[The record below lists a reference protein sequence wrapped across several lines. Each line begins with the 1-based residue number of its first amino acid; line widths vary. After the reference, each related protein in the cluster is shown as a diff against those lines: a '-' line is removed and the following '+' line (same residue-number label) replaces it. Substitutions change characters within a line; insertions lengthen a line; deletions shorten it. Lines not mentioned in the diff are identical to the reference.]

1 MQFYFAPLEGI
12 GGYIF
17 RNIYAEE
24 FGGMDKYFA
33 PFIVASEEPG
43 VSRRMGRELR
53 DVLPENN
60 QAVPLIPQIL
70 SNYAPAFLF
79 TAKAMQECG
88 YEEINL
94 NLGCPSRTVVSK
106 GRGAGFLGDPKG
118 LDHFFEEIFAKTD
131 LKISV
136 KTRIGLNDKEEL
148 AELMEIFNKHPIHE
162 LIIHPRLQK
171 DYYNNTPDW
180 DKFAEALSLSKHPI
194 CYNGDIFTVGD
205 YQRFTERF
213 PNVDRIML
221 GRGILA
227 NPTLVW
233 ALQGKEM
240 PDKAKIRRYHDRILQ
255 EYQTVLDGDTFLLF
269 KMKELWCYM
278 IYLFPDHRKYA
289 KKIKKSQKLPAYLD
303 AVDALFSEREIQW
316 NGGFRWEE

>member
-12 GGYIF
+12 GGHIF

-24 FGGMDKYFA
+24 FGEMDKYFA

-43 VSRRMGRELR
+43 VSRRTKREIR

-60 QAVPLIPQIL
+60 RAEPLIPQIL

-79 TAKAMQECG
+79 TAEMMRDCG

-106 GRGAGFLGDPKG
+106 GRGAGFLGDLTG
-118 LDHFFEEIFAKTD
+118 LDHFFEEVFSKTD

-136 KTRIGLNDKEEL
+136 KTRIGLKNKEEL
-148 AELMEIFNKHPIHE
+148 AKLMDIFNKYPIHE
-162 LIIHPRLQK
+162 LIIHPRLQT
-171 DYYNNTPDW
+171 DYYNGTPDW
-180 DKFAEALSLSKHPI
+180 DKFAEALTLCRHPV
-194 CYNGDIFTVGD
+194 CYNGDIFSVED
-205 YQRFTERF
+205 YQRFTRRF
-213 PNVDRIML
+213 PSVDRIMM

-227 NPTLVW
+227 NPALVW
-233 ALQGKEM
+233 AFQGKEL
-240 PDKAKIRRYHDRILQ
+240 PDKSKVRRYHDRILQ
-255 EYQTVLDGDTFLLF
+255 EYQAVLDGDTFLLF

-278 IYLFPDHRKYA
+278 IYLFPDHQKYA
-289 KKIKKSQKLPAYLD
+289 KKIKKSQKMPAYLD
-303 AVDALFSEREIQW
+303 AVDALFSEREIRLDA
-316 NGGFRWEE
+316 GFRWEE